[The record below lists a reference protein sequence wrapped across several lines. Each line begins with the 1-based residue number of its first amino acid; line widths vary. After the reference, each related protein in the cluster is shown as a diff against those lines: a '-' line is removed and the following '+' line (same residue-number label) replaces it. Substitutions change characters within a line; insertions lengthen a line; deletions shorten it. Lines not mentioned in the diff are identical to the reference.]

1 MIKQIGI
8 YLVSFMLL
16 LLIGFNSHQLILS
29 QLAIDT
35 PFSLKKVYVF
45 HGAFSLL
52 LCTNFFLLFHTK
64 KFKDQLGFLYLVSVA
79 LKIILFCIVFSEHI
93 FTEDSF
99 TQTDGINFLIP
110 MAVMLFLEVFFIN
123 KLLKKSSPVKNTK

>member
-1 MIKQIGI
+1 MIKQISI
-8 YLVSFMLL
+8 YLIGFMLL

-29 QLAIDT
+29 KLAIDT
-35 PFSLKKVYVF
+35 PFPLKKVYIF

-52 LCTNFFLLFHTK
+52 LCTNFLLLYHTK

-93 FTEDSF
+93 FVEGSF
-99 TQTDGINFLIP
+99 TQEDGVNLLIP
-110 MAVMLFLEVFFIN
+110 MAIMLFLEVFFIN
-123 KLLKKSSPVKNTK
+123 KLLKNSSLTKNTK